1 MTHTPHRTQTE
12 PLVAALGGGFKSA
25 TIAVNGVAL
34 HCVHGGFAYVFKFGA
49 FAPAELRHYVEPYA
63 ATTQLHAACEMYRA
77 LPENARFNA
86 TQRARNDVPLVLA
99 AGEQSPFAGLPPTI
113 AKGLHAGGCCHVET
127 ELIANCAHYNIA
139 DRPEAVAALIERHAC
154 RNAANLD

>member
-25 TIAVNGVAL
+25 TVAVNGVAL

-49 FAPAELRHYVEPYA
+49 FAPAEMRHYVEPYA

-77 LPENARFNA
+77 LPAQARDA
-86 TQRARNDVPLVLA
+86 SAVDRELCALQYRGS
-99 AGEQSPFAGLPPTI
+99 AGSRRR
-113 AKGLHAGGCCHVET
+113 
-127 ELIANCAHYNIA
+127 A
-139 DRPEAVAALIERHAC
+139 DRAACMPECREPGLRESGAVRASARVFW
-154 RNAANLD
+154 RKMP